1 MIKSLEILVIFYYNI
16 LRRIKMK
23 KLVLSLVLGASLAIV
38 PSAFALKAM
47 TDTNMKDTTGQAG
60 VSIVVDDIILFQS
73 SVSSTTYTDVDGVD
87 QTNGGSITITNDMPD
102 GILTTMRAVFSAGDR
117 NGFLQNDYAA
127 ILAANGVVN
136 TGIGMDGTASFDDAR
151 FAAGNAAGYIA
162 KPITID
168 VAGALDCASYGFSYN
183 VAGAAGAAAQAV
195 KIAGIS
201 IGLPTIEINRIDL
214 GDTTTII
221 TANSTTAG
229 LANNDGEEYIRITK
243 QGSNVTTILG
253 GTVEIAPHQ
262 Y

>member
-1 MIKSLEILVIFYYNI
+1 
-16 LRRIKMK
+16 MK

-47 TDTNMKDTTGQAG
+47 TADSMKDTTGQAG
-60 VSIVVDDIILFQS
+60 VSIVVDDIIIFQS
-73 SVSSTTYTDVDGVD
+73 SAATTTYTDIDGVD
-87 QTNGGSITITNDMPD
+87 QTNGGSITIAKDMPL
-102 GILTTMRAVFSAGDR
+102 GVITTLRAVFDMGNR
-117 NGFLQNDYAA
+117 GGFLQHSYGA
-127 ILAANGVVN
+127 ILSANGISN
-136 TGIGMDGTASFDDAR
+136 TGMGMNGVASVDDAR
-151 FAAGNAAGYIA
+151 FVYGNSVGYIA

-168 VAGALDCASYGFSYN
+168 VAGALDCASYGFSMN
-183 VAGAAGAAAQAV
+183 VGGANYTAYGPTGENQV

-201 IGLPTIEINRIDL
+201 IGLPTIEINKIEL

-229 LANNDGEEYIRITK
+229 LANNDGEEFIRITK
-243 QGSNVTTILG
+243 EGQSTIAILG